1 MDGNG
6 RWAGRHGL
14 PRVEGHKQGTRSART
29 IVEESRRL
37 GIQHLTLYAFSREN
51 WSRPRDE
58 VDFLF
63 NLLGEFLNG
72 ELPTLMRQ
80 DIRLNILG
88 ETGELPLATRKILQ
102 MACSRTRS
110 NQSMQLNLAL
120 NYSGRM
126 EIQRACKL
134 VLEKGLDPGQ
144 MDPREFGQY
153 LYTAGQPD
161 PDLVIRTSGEYRISN
176 FLLYQSAYSEFYFT
190 QTLWPDF
197 DAGELHKA
205 LEAYRQR
212 NRRFGSVESV

>member
-14 PRVEGHKQGTRSART
+14 PRVEGHKQGTRSARA

-37 GIQHLTLYAFSREN
+37 GIQHLTLYAFSKEN

-63 NLLGEFLNG
+63 NLLGEFLNS
-72 ELPTLMRQ
+72 ELSTLMRQ
-80 DIRLNILG
+80 NIRLNILG

-120 NYSGRM
+120 NYSGRL
-126 EIQRACKL
+126 EILRACGL
-134 VLEKGLDPGQ
+134 VLEKGLDPGNLDEQ
-144 MDPREFGQY
+144 EFSRY
-153 LYTAGQPD
+153 LYTSGQPD
-161 PDLVIRTSGEYRISN
+161 PDLIIRTSGEIRISN

-190 QTLWPDF
+190 ETLWPDF
-197 DAGELHKA
+197 DAAELHRA
-205 LEAYRQR
+205 LEDYYLRS
-212 NRRFGSVESV
+212 RRFGRVESV

>member
-1 MDGNG
+1 M
-6 RWAGRHGL
+6 
-14 PRVEGHKQGTRSART
+14 
-29 IVEESRRL
+29 EESRRL

-102 MACSRTRS
+102 MACNHTRS

-120 NYSGRM
+120 NYSGRL
-126 EIQRACKL
+126 EIQRACRL
-134 VLEKGLDPGQ
+134 MQEKGLDACR

-190 QTLWPDF
+190 ETLWPDF
-197 DAGELHKA
+197 DSGELHKA
-205 LEAYRQR
+205 LEDYRRR
-212 NRRFGSVESV
+212 NRRFGGVEPV

>member
-14 PRVEGHKQGTRSART
+14 PRVEGHKQGTRSARS

-37 GIQHLTLYAFSREN
+37 GIQHLTLYAFSKEN

-58 VDFLF
+58 VNFLF

-72 ELPTLMRQ
+72 ELPTLIRQ

-88 ETGELPLATRKILQ
+88 ETGEIPLATRKILQ
-102 MACSRTRS
+102 MASNRTRS
-110 NQSMQLNLAL
+110 NRSMQLNLAL
-120 NYSGRM
+120 NYSGRL
-126 EIQRACKL
+126 EILRACRL
-134 VLEKGLDPGQ
+134 ILDKGLDPAR
-144 MDPREFGQY
+144 MDPGEFGQY

-190 QTLWPDF
+190 ETLWPDF

-205 LEAYRQR
+205 LEDYSRR
-212 NRRFGSVESV
+212 NRRFGAVEPV

>member
-6 RWAGRHGL
+6 RWASRNNL
-14 PRVEGHKQGTRSART
+14 PRVEGHKQGTRSARA

-37 GIQHLTLYAFSREN
+37 GIQHLTLYVFSREN

-88 ETGELPLATRKILQ
+88 EAGELPLATRKILQ
-102 MACSRTRS
+102 MACNRTRS

-120 NYSGRM
+120 NYSGRS
-126 EIQRACKL
+126 EILRACRL
-134 VLEKGLDPGQ
+134 VQEKGLDPAQ
-144 MDPREFGQY
+144 MDTQEFSQY

-161 PDLVIRTSGEYRISN
+161 PDLIIRTSGEYRISN

-190 QTLWPDF
+190 ETLWPDF
-197 DAGELHKA
+197 DASELHRA
-205 LEAYRQR
+205 LEAYYQR
-212 NRRFGSVESV
+212 NRRFGEVKPV

>member
-1 MDGNG
+1 M
-6 RWAGRHGL
+6 
-14 PRVEGHKQGTRSART
+14 EGHKQGTRSART

>member
-1 MDGNG
+1 M
-6 RWAGRHGL
+6 
-14 PRVEGHKQGTRSART
+14 EGHKQGTRSART

-102 MACSRTRS
+102 MACRRTRS

>member
-1 MDGNG
+1 M
-6 RWAGRHGL
+6 
-14 PRVEGHKQGTRSART
+14 EGHKQGTRSART

-102 MACSRTRS
+102 MACNRTRS

-190 QTLWPDF
+190 ETLWPDF

-212 NRRFGSVESV
+212 NRRFGNVESV